1 MSKFVCKVCG
11 YIHEGDSAPARC
23 PQCGVPADKF
33 TKVEEKNRTWATEHV
48 VGITEGVSEEK
59 KSTPPKEQEVKNEPV
74 SKTQS
79 TEVPPVENAA
89 ALFLERHNERAKRT
103 KRK

>member
-1 MSKFVCKVCG
+1 M
-11 YIHEGDSAPARC
+11 EP
-23 PQCGVPADKF
+23 F
-33 TKVEEKNRTWATEHV
+33 TLFQFLQKLLP
-48 VGITEGVSEEK
+48 TEGVSEEK